1 MPLIQYACLPT
12 ARMEMFYSAMRYQMC
27 IRDSFTGAEYQEG
40 YEPFAIAQRAGA
52 GGKGE
57 AARGPAAGFLMIV
70 IPVAI
75 GQARLAQ
82 IHLGRVVEIVVDHAL
97 DVRIRHAAVVAVEI
111 FAEFKIIV
119 AVAPQM
125 CIRDSAHIS

>member
-1 MPLIQYACLPT
+1 
-12 ARMEMFYSAMRYQMC
+12 
-27 IRDSFTGAEYQEG
+27 
-40 YEPFAIAQRAGA
+40 
-52 GGKGE
+52 
-57 AARGPAAGFLMIV
+57 MIV

-119 AVAPQM
+119 AVAPQVVVREIDQHL
-125 CIRDSAHIS
+125 IRRERGDFPNAHFREIAQEQV